1 MRNYYCLV
9 AGLPDITL
17 DDTKLSYTVDQFAE
31 ELKDELSKADYALVE
46 LHFLNRENHNLL
58 NYLRDKEAVF
68 IQPSIFSNDDFDEL
82 VRCIKEE
89 EPISENKYP
98 WYIIC
103 FLKEYLDEGQKDNAP
118 DFSWE
123 DRLTTLYYEFL
134 VTTKNKFYRE
144 WVVLNQNVNN
154 ILSAISARK
163 HGLEP
168 RNVVVGQNH
177 VAQLL
182 RTSGARDFGL
192 SDVLDYYGEIAKLS
206 DESDIVERERKM
218 DLFKWRWLDDNTFFH
233 YFSVEVLL
241 SFLFKLEMTQ
251 RWLTLDKQTGEQ
263 MFRKI
268 IQDLKQ
274 EVQLPDEFKK

>member
-17 DDTKLSYTVDQFAE
+17 DDSKLSYTVDQFAA
-31 ELKDELSKADYALVE
+31 ELKDELSKTDYALVE
-46 LHFLNRENHNLL
+46 LHFLNRENQNLL
-58 NYLRDKEAVF
+58 NYLRDREAVF
-68 IQPSIFSNDDFDEL
+68 TQPSLFSNDDFDEL

-89 EPISENKYP
+89 EPISERKYP
-98 WYIIC
+98 SYIIY
-103 FLKEYLDEGQKDNAP
+103 FLHEYLDEAGKDNAP

-123 DRLTTLYYEFL
+123 DRLTTLYYEYM
-134 VTTKNKFYRE
+134 VSTKNKFYRE

-168 RNVVVGQNH
+168 RHVIVGQNH
-177 VAQLL
+177 VARLL

-192 SDVLDYYGEIAKLS
+192 TDVLDYYGEIAKLS

-218 DLFKWRWLDDNTFFH
+218 DLFKWKWLDDNTFFH
-233 YFSVEVLL
+233 YFSVEVIL

-268 IQDLKQ
+268 ILDLKH

>member
-17 DDTKLSYTVDQFAE
+17 DDSKLSYTVDQFAA
-31 ELKDELSKADYALVE
+31 ELKDELSKSDYALVE
-46 LHFLNRENHNLL
+46 LHFLNRENQNLL

-68 IQPSIFSNDDFDEL
+68 TQPSLFSNDDFDEL

-89 EPISENKYP
+89 EPISERKYP
-98 WYIIC
+98 YYLIS
-103 FLKEYLDEGQKDNAP
+103 FLKEYLEEAGKDNAP

-123 DRLTTLYYEFL
+123 DRLTELYYEYL
-134 VTTKNKFYRE
+134 VTTKNSFYRE

-168 RNVVVGQNH
+168 RHVVVGQNH
-177 VAQLL
+177 VARLL
-182 RTSGARDFGL
+182 STSGARDFGL

-206 DESDIVERERKM
+206 DESDIVERERKI
-218 DLFKWRWLDDNTFFH
+218 DLFKWKWLDDNTFFH

-274 EVQLPDEFKK
+274 EVELPDEFKK

>member
-17 DDTKLSYTVDQFAE
+17 DDSKLSYTVDQFAQ
-31 ELKDELSKADYALVE
+31 ELKGELSKADYALVE
-46 LHFLNRENHNLL
+46 LHFLSRENQNLL
-58 NYLRDKEAVF
+58 KYLNDKEAVF
-68 IQPSIFSNDDFDEL
+68 SQPCIYQNDDFDDL
-82 VRCIKEE
+82 VHRIKEE
-89 EPISENKYP
+89 ESVNENMYPYYMIS
-98 WYIIC
+98 
-103 FLKEYLDEGQKDNAP
+103 FLKEYLDENNKQDTH
-118 DFSWE
+118 FSWE
-123 DRLTTLYYEFL
+123 DRLTTLYYEYL
-134 VTTKNKFYRE
+134 MTAKNKFYRN
-144 WVVLNQNVNN
+144 WVVMNQNINN

-168 RNVVVGQNH
+168 RSVIVGQNL

-192 SDVLDYYGEIAKLS
+192 SDNLDYYGEVAKLS
-206 DESDIVERERKM
+206 DESDIVDRERKI
-218 DLFKWRWLDDNTFFH
+218 DLFKWKWLDEHTFFN
-233 YFSVEVLL
+233 YFSVEVVLA
-241 SFLFKLEMTQ
+241 FLFKLEMTQ
-251 RWLTLDKQTGEQ
+251 RWLTLDKETGEQ

>member
-17 DDTKLSYTVDQFAE
+17 DDSKLSYTVDQFAL
-31 ELKDELSKADYALVE
+31 ELKDQLSCADYALVK
-46 LHFLNRENHNLL
+46 LHFLSRENQNLL
-58 NYLRDKEAVF
+58 KYLEDKESVF
-68 IQPSIFSNDDFDEL
+68 SQPCIYQNEDFDEL
-82 VRCIKEE
+82 VRKIKEE
-89 EPISENKYP
+89 EPVSEKVYP
-98 WYIIC
+98 FYMIY
-103 FLKEYLDEGQKDNAP
+103 FLKEYLDENNKQDIH
-118 DFSWE
+118 FSWE
-123 DRLTTLYYEFL
+123 DRLTTLYYEYL
-134 VTTKNKFYRE
+134 MTAKNKFYRN
-144 WVVLNQNVNN
+144 WVVMNQNINN

-168 RNVVVGQNH
+168 RTVIVGQNH

-192 SDVLDYYGEIAKLS
+192 SDNLDYYGEVAKLS
-206 DESDIVERERKM
+206 DESDIVDRERKI
-218 DLFKWRWLDDNTFFH
+218 DLFKWKWLDEHTFFN
-233 YFSVEVLL
+233 YFSVEVVLA
-241 SFLFKLEMTQ
+241 FLFKLEMTQ
-251 RWLTLDKQTGEQ
+251 RWLTLDKETGEQ

>member
-17 DDTKLSYTVDQFAE
+17 DDSKLSYTVDQFAA
-31 ELKDELSKADYALVE
+31 ELKEELSKSDYALVE
-46 LHFLNRENHNLL
+46 LHFLNRENQNLL
-58 NYLRDKEAVF
+58 NYLRDKDAVF
-68 IQPSIFSNDDFDEL
+68 TTPSVFTNDDFDEL

-89 EPISENKYP
+89 EPISERKYP
-98 WYIIC
+98 YYIIS
-103 FLKEYLDEGQKDNAP
+103 FLNEYLDEARRDNAP

-123 DRLTTLYYEFL
+123 DRLTTLYYEYL
-134 VTTKNKFYRE
+134 VTTKNSFYRQ

-168 RNVVVGQNH
+168 RNVIVGQNH

-192 SDVLDYYGEIAKLS
+192 SDVLDYYEEVAKLS
-206 DESDIVERERKM
+206 DESDIVDRERKM
-218 DLFKWRWLDDNTFFH
+218 DLFKWKWLDENTFFH

-274 EVQLPDEFKK
+274 EVELPDEFKK